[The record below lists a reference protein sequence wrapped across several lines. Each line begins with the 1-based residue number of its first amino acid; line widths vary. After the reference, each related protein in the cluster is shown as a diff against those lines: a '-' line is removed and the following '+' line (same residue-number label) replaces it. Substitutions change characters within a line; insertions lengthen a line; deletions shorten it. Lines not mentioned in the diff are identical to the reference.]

1 MSPIAG
7 SEGRTLVMSEL
18 QRMRRIATG
27 ALIAMALV
35 YGVAKTLQAHAPL
48 WGYLAAFAEAA
59 MVGAMADWFAVVA
72 LFRHPLGLPIPH
84 TAIIPSN
91 KDRIGENLSH
101 FIVVNFLTTEQVLQ
115 RLVRLDVAARL
126 ARWLANPAHARQAAD
141 HAAEALRYALGTL
154 DDERV
159 RHFFRSTVLDQLDR
173 LDV

>member
-59 MVGAMADWFAVVA
+59 MVGALADWFAVVA
-72 LFRHPLGLPIPH
+72 LFRHPLGVPIPH
-84 TAIIPSN
+84 TAIIAS
-91 KDRIGENLSH
+91 KKETIAENLAQ
-101 FIVVNFLTTEQVLQ
+101 FIQDKF
-115 RLVRLDVAARL
+115 
-126 ARWLANPAHARQAAD
+126 
-141 HAAEALRYALGTL
+141 
-154 DDERV
+154 
-159 RHFFRSTVLDQLDR
+159 
-173 LDV
+173 